1 LCCLQSINVLNRFW
15 SVVNSQSKHMFY
27 CVVYRASM
35 SWTVS
40 EVWLTVRVN
49 ICFIVLFTEYQ
60 CPEPFLKCGLQ
71 CQLRNYFCDGFDDCT
86 DGSDESEAICTGLYM
101 YIYTC
106 ILLYDLRTV
115 KPVYKGHWKEH
126 EKVQIIYIIH

>member
-1 LCCLQSINVLNRFW
+1 MFILFLVFVSGSSLCFCLGYSVLVLWLYLHVLF
-15 SVVNSQSKHMFY
+15 SDL
-27 CVVYRASM
+27 
-35 SWTVS
+35 S

-115 KPVYKGHWKEH
+115 KPVYKGH
-126 EKVQIIYIIH
+126 